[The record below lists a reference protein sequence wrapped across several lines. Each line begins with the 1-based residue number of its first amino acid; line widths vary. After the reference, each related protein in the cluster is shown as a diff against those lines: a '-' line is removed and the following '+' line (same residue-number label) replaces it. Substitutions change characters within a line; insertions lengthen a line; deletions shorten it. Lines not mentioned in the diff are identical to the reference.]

1 MLFRSGATSDLA
13 SFDDYDLAAN
23 VAQFPLPIIVG
34 VGHERDIT
42 VLDYVANM
50 RVKTPTAAAEWLI
63 GQGNTQLQRLQ
74 QLGAELFR
82 NISDRLGGN
91 RRQLAY
97 IEGQLAPLVR
107 GRMAR
112 ELQRLDNLGS
122 LLPDISDGI
131 LQQHRRKLDSLG
143 QLIEAL
149 SPEATLRRGYT
160 ITRLDGRALTSPDG
174 LAKGRVIT
182 TTFAGGT
189 AESVIS

>member
-1 MLFRSGATSDLA
+1 
-13 SFDDYDLAAN
+13 
-23 VAQFPLPIIVG
+23 
-34 VGHERDIT
+34 
-42 VLDYVANM
+42 
-50 RVKTPTAAAEWLI
+50 
-63 GQGNTQLQRLQ
+63 
-74 QLGAELFR
+74 
-82 NISDRLGGN
+82 
-91 RRQLAY
+91 
-97 IEGQLAPLVR
+97 
-107 GRMAR
+107 MAR

-174 LAKGRVIT
+174 LAKGLVIS